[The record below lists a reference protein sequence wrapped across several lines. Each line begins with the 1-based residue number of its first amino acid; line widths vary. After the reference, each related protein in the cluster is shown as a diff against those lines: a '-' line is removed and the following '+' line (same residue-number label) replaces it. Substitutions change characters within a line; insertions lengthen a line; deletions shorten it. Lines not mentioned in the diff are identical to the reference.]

1 MPTSTHRTIRIVL
14 TVIVLAAAVTIACSR
29 TIFVMF
35 ILYPMFTLT
44 LASMIVIL
52 FSVRPRRD
60 DAVFVI
66 GLTILHG
73 VVAYMLF
80 YLPYHAIL
88 WPAFAGLSSFWVLCI
103 RAIWAKDS
111 DRKVLA
117 FAAFSAILLLTVESG
132 AGAVLTWTER
142 LHPKTLD
149 LFLFSF
155 DGSLGTQISFQMG
168 MAFARWPL
176 FRNVA
181 VFFYQGLPIA
191 IALICA
197 QHIAARTG
205 KALSAVTALVL
216 TGPIGVLFYNLL
228 PALGPRLIPQLQFPF
243 HAMSRAQTM
252 NLALV
257 EVAAH
262 GPRNAIPSL
271 HMAWVL
277 LIWWYSRGLSW
288 WVRAIAMLFL
298 IFTVAATI
306 GTGEHYFVDLVVG
319 VPFAV
324 LVEGLCSFDLAW
336 LDRRKLLAVSWGL
349 GATLAWLALLRF
361 EAPMFWIS
369 PMIPWGLIIAT
380 IVLSWMCE
388 RGLHSAAVSEKK
400 IYFGLEAPLLEAAAG
415 STPKSQTK

>member
-1 MPTSTHRTIRIVL
+1 
-14 TVIVLAAAVTIACSR
+14 
-29 TIFVMF
+29 
-35 ILYPMFTLT
+35 MFTLT
-44 LASMIVIL
+44 LASMIIIL
-52 FSVRPRRD
+52 FSIRQRRD

-88 WPAFAGLSSFWVLCI
+88 WPAYAGLSSFWVLCG
-103 RAIWAKDS
+103 RAIWAEES
-111 DRKVLA
+111 ERKVLA
-117 FAAFSAILLLTVESG
+117 FAVFSATLLLTVESG
-132 AGAVLTWTER
+132 AASVLKWSER
-142 LHPKTLD
+142 LHPKALD

-168 MAFARWPL
+168 MAFAKWPV
-176 FRNVA
+176 FRNTA
-181 VFFYQGLPIA
+181 VFFYQGLPVA

-197 QHIAARTG
+197 QQIAARTG
-205 KALSAVTALVL
+205 KALSAVSGLVL
-216 TGPIGVLFYNLL
+216 TGPIGVVFYNQL

-243 HAMSRAQTM
+243 HAMTRTQTM

-257 EVAAH
+257 EVAAR

-288 WVRAIAMLFL
+288 WVRVTALLFL

-324 LVEGLCSFDLAW
+324 FVEGLCSFDLSW
-336 LDRRKLLAVSWGL
+336 SDRGKLTAIGWGF
-349 GATLAWLALLRF
+349 TTTIAWLALLRF
-361 EAPMFWIS
+361 ENPLFWIS
-369 PMIPWGLIIAT
+369 PIIPWGLILAT
-380 IVLSWMCE
+380 IAVSWICE
-388 RGLHSAAVSEKK
+388 RRLHAALVSPRKT
-400 IYFGLEAPLLEAAAG
+400 YFGLENALVEAVA
-415 STPKSQTK
+415 STPKSQT

>member
-1 MPTSTHRTIRIVL
+1 MPASTQRTIRIIL
-14 TVIVLAAAVTIACSR
+14 TLVVLAAAAYVACSR
-29 TIFVMF
+29 TVFVMC
-35 ILYPMFTLT
+35 ILFPMFTLT

-52 FSVRPRRD
+52 FSVRPRRED
-60 DAVFVI
+60 IIFVVS
-66 GLTILHG
+66 LTALHG
-73 VVAYMLF
+73 VVAFMF
-80 YLPYHAIL
+80 MYLPYHSVL
-88 WPAFAGLSSFWVLCI
+88 WLAYAGLSCFWVLCA
-103 RAIWAKDS
+103 RAIWSDES

-132 AGAVLTWTER
+132 AASVLTWTER
-142 LHPKTLD
+142 MHPRTLD

-168 MAFARWPL
+168 MAFARWPV

-197 QHIAARTG
+197 QQIAARSS
-205 KALSAVTALVL
+205 KAFSAVSALVL

-243 HAMSRAQTM
+243 HAMSRSETM

-319 VPFAV
+319 IPFAV
-324 LVEGLCSFDLAW
+324 FVEGLCSFDRPW
-336 LDRRKLLAVSWGL
+336 LDRRKIQTVAWGF
-349 GATLAWLALLRF
+349 GATIVWLALLRF
-361 EAPMFWIS
+361 ETPIFWIS
-369 PMIPWGLIIAT
+369 PVIPWSLIVVT
-380 IVLSWMCE
+380 IILSWICE
-388 RGLHSAAVSEKK
+388 RQLHSADAYERKT
-400 IYFGLEAPLLEAAAG
+400 YLGFDGPLLETAS

>member
-1 MPTSTHRTIRIVL
+1 VF
-14 TVIVLAAAVTIACSR
+14 IACDR
-29 TIFVMF
+29 TVFVMC
-35 ILYPMFTLT
+35 ILFPMFTLT

-52 FSVRPRRD
+52 FSVRPQRD

-73 VVAYMLF
+73 VVAFMLF
-80 YLPYHAIL
+80 YLPYRAIL
-88 WPAFAGLSSFWVLCI
+88 WPAYAGLSSFWVLCI
-103 RAIWAKDS
+103 RAIWSEDS
-111 DRKVLA
+111 DRKVLW

-132 AGAVLTWTER
+132 AASVLTWTER

-149 LFLFSF
+149 LWLFSF

-168 MAFARWPL
+168 MAFARWPA
-176 FRNVA
+176 FRNTA

-197 QHIAARTG
+197 QQIANRSG
-205 KALSAVTALVL
+205 KAFSAVTALFL

-257 EVAAH
+257 EVAVR

-277 LIWWYSRGLSW
+277 LIWCYSRGLSW

-298 IFTVAATI
+298 IFTAAATI

-324 LVEGLCSFDLAW
+324 FVEGLCSFDRAW
-336 LDRRKLLAVSWGL
+336 IDQRKLLAVAWGFS
-349 GATLAWLALLRF
+349 ATIVWLALLRF
-361 EAPMFWIS
+361 ETPMFWIS
-369 PMIPWGLIIAT
+369 PIIPWGLIVTT
-380 IVLSWMCE
+380 IVLSWIFE
-388 RGLHSAAVSEKK
+388 RGLHSAAVSERK
-400 IYFGLEAPLLEAAAG
+400 IYFGLEGPLLEAAAG

>member
-1 MPTSTHRTIRIVL
+1 MPTSAHRTLRIIL
-14 TVIVLAAAVTIACSR
+14 TAIVLAAAVAIACSR
-29 TIFVMF
+29 TIFVMC
-35 ILYPMFTLT
+35 ILYQMFTLT
-44 LASMIVIL
+44 LASVIVIL

-60 DAVFVI
+60 DAVLVI
-66 GLTILHG
+66 GLTILHA
-73 VVAYMLF
+73 VVAFMLF
-80 YLPYHAIL
+80 YLPYHWIL
-88 WPAFAGLSSFWVLCI
+88 WPAYAGLSCFWVLCT
-103 RAIWAKDS
+103 RAIWAEDS
-111 DRKVLA
+111 DRKVLW

-132 AGAVLTWTER
+132 AGAVLNWTER
-142 LHPKTLD
+142 MHPKTLD

-197 QHIAARTG
+197 QQIAKRTG
-205 KALSAVTALVL
+205 KAVSAVTALVL

-257 EVAAH
+257 EVTAH

-324 LVEGLCSFDLAW
+324 FVEGLCSFDLAW
-336 LDRRKLLAVSWGL
+336 LDQRKLLAVSWGL
-349 GATLAWLALLRF
+349 CATLVWLALLRF
-361 EAPMFWIS
+361 ENPLFWIS
-369 PMIPWGLIIAT
+369 PIIPWGLILAT
-380 IVLSWMCE
+380 IVLSWICE
-388 RGLHSAAVSEKK
+388 RGLRSPAVSERK
-400 IYFGLEAPLLEAAAG
+400 IYFGLEARLLEGAAG
-415 STPKSQTK
+415 STPKSQT

>member
-1 MPTSTHRTIRIVL
+1 
-14 TVIVLAAAVTIACSR
+14 
-29 TIFVMF
+29 
-35 ILYPMFTLT
+35 MFTLT

-60 DAVFVI
+60 DAIFVI

-73 VVAYMLF
+73 VVAFMLF
-80 YLPYHAIL
+80 YLPYHSIL
-88 WPAFAGLSSFWVLCI
+88 WLAYAGLSSFWVLCV
-103 RAIWAKDS
+103 RAIWSKES
-111 DRKVLA
+111 DRKVLW

-132 AGAVLTWTER
+132 AASVLTWTER
-142 LHPKTLD
+142 MHPKVLD
-149 LFLFSF
+149 LFLYSF

-168 MAFARWPL
+168 MAFARWSL
-176 FRNVA
+176 LRNIA

-197 QHIAARTG
+197 QHIAGRTG
-205 KALSAVTALVL
+205 KAVSAVSALVL
-216 TGPIGVLFYNLL
+216 TGPIGVIFYNLF

-257 EVAAH
+257 EVSAH

-277 LIWWYSRGLSW
+277 LIWRYSRGLSW
-288 WVRAIAMLFL
+288 WVRGIAMLFL
-298 IFTVAATI
+298 IFTAAATI

-324 LVEGLCSFDLAW
+324 FVEGLFSFDLAR
-336 LDRRKLLAVSWGL
+336 LDRRKLAAVAWGL
-349 GATLAWLALLRF
+349 CATLGWLALLRF
-361 EAPMFWIS
+361 ENPVFWIS
-369 PMIPWGLIIAT
+369 PVIPWGMIIT
-380 IVLSWMCE
+380 TLVLSWICE
-388 RGLHSAAVSEKK
+388 RGLHSAAVTERK
-400 IYFGLEAPLLEAAAG
+400 IYFGLESPLLGAAAG
-415 STPKSQTK
+415 STPKSHT

>member
-1 MPTSTHRTIRIVL
+1 MPTSANRTIRIIL
-14 TVIVLAAAVTIACSR
+14 TVVVLAAAVFVACNR
-29 TIFVMF
+29 TVFVMC
-35 ILYPMFTLT
+35 ILFPMFTLT

-60 DAVFVI
+60 DAVFVV

-73 VVAYMLF
+73 VVAFMLF

-88 WPAFAGLSSFWVLCI
+88 WPAYAGLSSFWVLCI
-103 RAIWAKDS
+103 RAIWSKDS
-111 DRKVLA
+111 GRKVLA
-117 FAAFSAILLLTVESG
+117 FATFSAILLLTVESG
-132 AGAVLTWTER
+132 AAAVLTWTER

-168 MAFARWPL
+168 MAFARWPV
-176 FRNVA
+176 FRNTA

-191 IALICA
+191 VALICA
-197 QHIAARTG
+197 QQIAQRTG
-205 KALSAVTALVL
+205 KALSAVSALVL

-243 HAMSRAQTM
+243 HAMTREQTM

-257 EVAAH
+257 EVAAR

-288 WVRAIAMLFL
+288 WVRSIAVLFL
-298 IFTVAATI
+298 VFTVAATI

-324 LVEGLCSFDLAW
+324 FIESLFSFDLPWAA
-336 LDRRKLLAVSWGL
+336 RRRLVPLAWGL
-349 GATLAWLALLRF
+349 GATLVWLALLRL
-361 EAPMFWIS
+361 EPRMFWIS
-369 PMIPWGLIIAT
+369 PVIPWGLIIAT
-380 IVLSWMCE
+380 ITLSLLWE
-388 RGLHSAAVSEKK
+388 SNLHSVDVSPQKA
-400 IYFGLEAPLLEAAAG
+400 YFGLGCAEVEVAA
-415 STPKSQTK
+415 STPKSHT

>member
-1 MPTSTHRTIRIVL
+1 MPTSAHRTIRIVL
-14 TVIVLAAAVTIACSR
+14 TVIVLAAAVAIACSR
-29 TIFVMF
+29 TIFVMC
-35 ILYPMFTLT
+35 ILFPMFTLT

-60 DAVFVI
+60 DVVFVI

-73 VVAYMLF
+73 VVAFMLF
-80 YLPYHAIL
+80 YLPYHSIL
-88 WPAFAGLSSFWVLCI
+88 WPAYAGLSSFWVLCI
-103 RAIWAKDS
+103 RAIWSEDS
-111 DRKVLA
+111 DRKVLW

-132 AGAVLTWTER
+132 AASVLTWTER
-142 LHPKTLD
+142 IHPKTLD
-149 LFLFSF
+149 LWLFSF

-168 MAFARWPL
+168 MAFARWRV
-176 FRNVA
+176 FRDAA

-197 QHIAARTG
+197 QQIAKRSTQAP
-205 KALSAVTALVL
+205 SAVTALVL

-243 HAMSRAQTM
+243 HVMMRQQTM

-257 EVAAH
+257 EVVAR

-324 LVEGLCSFDLAW
+324 FIESLFSFDLPWAA
-336 LDRRKLLAVSWGL
+336 RRRLVPLAWGL
-349 GATLAWLALLRF
+349 SATLVWLALLRL
-361 EAPMFWIS
+361 EPRIFWIS
-369 PMIPWGLIIAT
+369 PIIPWGLIIAT
-380 IVLSWMCE
+380 ITLSLLWE
-388 RGLHSAAVSEKK
+388 SNLHSVDASRQKT
-400 IYFGLEAPLLEAAAG
+400 YFGFGCAEVEVAA
-415 STPKSQTK
+415 STPKSQT